1 MPLTPDTIHGLASL
15 AAREALASTV
25 NDGCC
30 GNASVHF
37 ARNTAFAKE
46 LIKKGVARRNPIG
59 KGCYIFFSL
68 PNQSYSQA
76 CAMAQAYSSALRDL
90 NVPNYVIEHID

>member
-1 MPLTPDTIHGLASL
+1 MPLTPDTIHGLAGL

-25 NDGCC
+25 NNGCC
-30 GNASVHF
+30 
-37 ARNTAFAKE
+37 NTAFAKE
-46 LIKKGVARRNPIG
+46 LIKKGIARRNPVG

-76 CAMAQAYSSALRDL
+76 SALRDL